1 VEHLPHTWRFR
12 VITLSDRAS
21 QGEYEDRSGP
31 RIRQLL
37 EEHLET
43 GRLRGEVES
52 ALLPDDP
59 AAFRAELEAA
69 RAAGVEVVIS
79 TGGTGVGP
87 RDLAPETVTAFC
99 DRLIPGIPE
108 AIRAKFGPAHP
119 NAYLSRAVVGL
130 AGGMVVYA
138 LPGSVRAVEE
148 YLGEILLTLEH
159 LLLMVRGID
168 AH

>member
-1 VEHLPHTWRFR
+1 VL
-12 VITLSDRAS
+12 LS
-21 QGEYEDRSGP
+21 
-31 RIRQLL
+31 
-37 EEHLET
+37 
-43 GRLRGEVES
+43 
-52 ALLPDDP
+52 DDP
-59 AAFRAELEAA
+59 ATFRAELEAA

-87 RDLAPETVTAFC
+87 RDRAPETVSAFC
-99 DRLIPGIPE
+99 DRLVPGIPE

-130 AGGMVVYA
+130 AGTMAVYA

-148 YLGEILLTLEH
+148 YMGEILVTLQH
-159 LLLMVRGID
+159 LLLMAHGID